1 MSWSSRSL
9 ADAPKGG
16 EGRIT
21 EDGRA
26 VCDQGRR
33 PILADGAAALA
44 APRHPA
50 QRLELLGSMH
60 KVAKTF
66 AKLYFNLK
74 TVTFILN
81 N

>member
-21 EDGRA
+21 EDCRA

-33 PILADGAAALA
+33 PILADGAAAP
-44 APRHPA
+44 PRRPA

-60 KVAKTF
+60 KVAKTC
-66 AKLYFNLK
+66 AKLHPSIRNRA
-74 TVTFILN
+74 VH
-81 N
+81 

>member
-9 ADAPKGG
+9 ADAPKGE

-33 PILADGAAALA
+33 PILADGAAAAHCA
-44 APRHPA
+44 A
-50 QRLELLGSMH
+50 RLNDLSC
-60 KVAKTF
+60 
-66 AKLYFNLK
+66 
-74 TVTFILN
+74 
-81 N
+81 